1 MEGTGLTVFS
11 DLSLSTLYDRP
22 NLSLSMFCNLKTKNQ
37 NLVKSKYLN
46 KFNPTN
52 LIPRSKKERKENLY
66 QWQFQRSDGNNGV
79 DGFLQ
84 VCVVSPLLGS
94 PALTLGLCLCY
105 SVRVFGAPPLSLSF
119 LRVPIFLSFFLFF
132 FKRLVSFYTE
142 RFQTVF

>member
-11 DLSLSTLYDRP
+11 YLSLSTLYDRP
-22 NLSLSMFCNLKTKNQ
+22 NLSLSTFCNLKTKNQ
-37 NLVKSKYLN
+37 NLVKSKCLN

-66 QWQFQRSDGNNGV
+66 QQQFQRSDGNNGV

-94 PALTLGLCLCY
+94 PALAFSLCLCQGLWRA
-105 SVRVFGAPPLSLSF
+105 SSLSLLS
-119 LRVPIFLSFFLFF
+119 PCTNLSFFFSF

-142 RFQTVF
+142 RLQTVF